1 VSSALAVE
9 AERADER
16 VLNLDLR
23 RDGVAVLTLAA
34 AGRRSNTVTQA
45 LCAQLSG
52 VLDRTERDP
61 GIAAIVIASAK
72 SGFAEGT
79 PAHTFK
85 AIKFAAD
92 AERFAREVSG
102 TFHRIAAL
110 RKPAV
115 AAVHGGAIGGG
126 FELALAAHAIVA
138 SDHPSTSF
146 ALPEVR
152 LGLIPSGNG
161 VLRMAQRAG
170 LRTAIEFATRGGT
183 AGAAAAFRA
192 RLIDDVCPESILL
205 EVAARRAKS
214 LVGRVQPEPSR
225 PRASL
230 MEHNALARAVIFRAV
245 RRELLARTHG
255 HYPAPERVVDILE
268 RFASRGFESAAE
280 LEARA
285 FGELVV
291 SETAHRLIE
300 VFYATRDLARDRGQ
314 EERSEPRHAQANV
327 ERIAVLGGGRIG
339 TGVAYA
345 SVVAGIGV
353 RLKEADHARSAR
365 AVRGV
370 RALVEERAAAFDAAA
385 TSRDAACAR
394 LSTTTD
400 CTGLRIVDL
409 VVEAVPESLPLKQSM
424 VRDVERAV
432 EPTCVLASTTT
443 SIPVAQIAQVA
454 ARPERVLGMH
464 YIHPA
469 WKVRLVE
476 IVRADKTAPWAVATA
491 VALAKKQGKTP
502 VVVRDSPGF
511 FVTRVLAPYLA
522 EAALMVGEGAAI
534 EYVDSALVD
543 WGFPVGPLEL
553 LDEIGLDVS
562 AGVAQMLHTAFPER
576 MNPPSVV
583 TRLVADDRL
592 GRAHGRGFFRY
603 DARPVAR
610 RSADPTVYSVLGVS
624 PTGRLP
630 VEEIQM
636 RCALA
641 LINESVRCVGELV
654 VRSPRDA
661 DVAAILGLGFPR
673 FRGGPLRYLDAIGAA
688 ETLRRIQSFADRYG
702 ERWRPAPLLVHM
714 ARKGDRFYA

>member
-1 VSSALAVE
+1 
-9 AERADER
+9 
-16 VLNLDLR
+16 
-23 RDGVAVLTLAA
+23 
-34 AGRRSNTVTQA
+34 
-45 LCAQLSG
+45 
-52 VLDRTERDP
+52 
-61 GIAAIVIASAK
+61 
-72 SGFAEGT
+72 
-79 PAHTFK
+79 
-85 AIKFAAD
+85 
-92 AERFAREVSG
+92 
-102 TFHRIAAL
+102 
-110 RKPAV
+110 
-115 AAVHGGAIGGG
+115 
-126 FELALAAHAIVA
+126 
-138 SDHPSTSF
+138 
-146 ALPEVR
+146 
-152 LGLIPSGNG
+152 
-161 VLRMAQRAG
+161 
-170 LRTAIEFATRGGT
+170 
-183 AGAAAAFRA
+183 
-192 RLIDDVCPESILL
+192 
-205 EVAARRAKS
+205 
-214 LVGRVQPEPSR
+214 
-225 PRASL
+225 
-230 MEHNALARAVIFRAV
+230 
-245 RRELLARTHG
+245 
-255 HYPAPERVVDILE
+255 
-268 RFASRGFESAAE
+268 
-280 LEARA
+280 
-285 FGELVV
+285 
-291 SETAHRLIE
+291 
-300 VFYATRDLARDRGQ
+300 
-314 EERSEPRHAQANV
+314 
-327 ERIAVLGGGRIG
+327 
-339 TGVAYA
+339 
-345 SVVAGIGV
+345 
-353 RLKEADHARSAR
+353 LKEADHARSAR

-370 RALVEERAAAFDAAA
+370 RALVEERVAVFEAAA

-400 CTGLRIVDL
+400 CTGLRIVDV

-522 EAALMVGEGAAI
+522 EAALMVGEGASI

-562 AGVAQMLHTAFPER
+562 AGVAQMLHAAFPER
-576 MNPPSVV
+576 MTPPSVV

-603 DARPVAR
+603 DGRPVAR
-610 RSADPTVYSVLGVS
+610 RSADPSVYSVLGVS

-714 ARKGDRFYA
+714 ARKGDRFYP

>member
-1 VSSALAVE
+1 LAVE
-9 AERADER
+9 PERLEESI
-16 VLNLDLR
+16 LPLELR
-23 RDGVAVLTLAA
+23 RDGVAVLTLSAP
-34 AGRRSNTVTQA
+34 GRKSNAMTPA
-45 LCAQLSG
+45 LCAQLAG
-52 VLDRTERDP
+52 ALDRAERDP
-61 GIAAIVIASAK
+61 GVAAIVIASAK
-72 SGFAEGT
+72 SGFAEGA
-79 PAHTFK
+79 PATTLK

-102 TFHRIAAL
+102 TFLRLAGL
-110 RKPAV
+110 RKPVV
-115 AAVHGGAIGGG
+115 AAVHGVATGGG

-152 LGLIPSGNG
+152 LGLIPCGNG
-161 VLRMAQRAG
+161 VLRMAQRVG
-170 LRTAIEFATRGGT
+170 LRTAIDFATRGRA
-183 AGAAAAFRA
+183 AGAVAALGA
-192 RLIDDVCPESILL
+192 RLVDEVCPESILI
-205 EVAARRAKS
+205 EAAARRAKS
-214 LVGRVQPEPSR
+214 LVGRAPPRPSSPSAR
-225 PRASL
+225 L
-230 MEHNALARAVIFRAV
+230 LEHNALARAVIFGTA
-245 RRELLARTHG
+245 RRELRARTRG
-255 HYPAPERVVDILE
+255 HYPAAERVVEVLE
-268 RFASRGFESAAE
+268 RLSSRGFEAASE

-300 VFYATRDLARDRGQ
+300 VSYATREIAKDRGLDDRA
-314 EERSEPRHAQANV
+314 EVRSAPSV
-327 ERIAVLGGGRIG
+327 ESIAVVGGGRIG
-339 TGVAYA
+339 AAVAYA
-345 SVVAGIGV
+345 SVVAGICV
-353 RLKEADHARSAR
+353 RLKEADHARCAR
-365 AVRGV
+365 ATKGV
-370 RALVEERAAAFDAAA
+370 RALVGERAATFDASP
-385 TSRDAACAR
+385 TSLDAICAR

-400 CTGLRIVDL
+400 YTGLRIAD
-409 VVEAVPESLPLKQSM
+409 VVIEAVPESLALKQAV
-424 VRDVERAV
+424 VRDVERAI
-432 EPTCVLASTTT
+432 EPTCVLASTTS
-443 SIPVAQIAQVA
+443 SIPLAQIAQAA

-511 FVTRVLAPYLA
+511 FTTRVLAPYLA
-522 EAALMVGEGAAI
+522 EAALIVGEGTAI
-534 EYVDSALVD
+534 EQVDAALVE
-543 WGFPVGPLEL
+543 WGFPMGPLQL
-553 LDEIGLDVS
+553 FDEIGLDVS
-562 AGVAQMLHTAFPER
+562 EGVAQTLHSAFPER
-576 MNPPSVV
+576 LTPPSVI

-603 DARPVAR
+603 DARPAAR
-610 RSADPTVYSVLGVS
+610 RSADPSVYSVIGVS

-641 LINESVRCVGELV
+641 LINEAVRCVGEGI

-661 DVAAILGLGFPR
+661 DIAAILGLGFPR

-714 ARKGDRFYA
+714 ARKGDRFYP